1 MSFHATGLSKLTI
14 VSINAWPGNV
24 YVLPLQRESQR
35 YQQNSADITFKLVM
49 LLAVEEQIFATLAD
63 ALLKQTNRKNK
74 EGINQKKQ

>member
-1 MSFHATGLSKLTI
+1 M
-14 VSINAWPGNV
+14 

-74 EGINQKKQ
+74 EGINQKNNSFKCLDGLKKEKH